1 MRHLWGFW
9 FGAMISLALAVEAKP
24 VTVRGVVVDSACAY
38 IKDVK
43 AKVDPECAAACARA
57 GSPLIILADD
67 GKLYL
72 PIAEVMPATSQNPAL
87 LEFAGK
93 RVVATGKV
101 YERGGSRAIV
111 LSKVEAEPAAK

>member
-1 MRHLWGFW
+1 MRHLWGL
-9 FGAMISLALAVEAKP
+9 GLAAMISLAVAAEPKP
-24 VTVRGVVVDSACAY
+24 VTVRGVVVDSACAFV
-38 IKDVK
+38 KDLK

-111 LSKVEAEPAAK
+111 LSKVEAEAAK